1 MSADLLVEEALKIGR
16 KIAQKSTPSIS
27 MAKECVNMA
36 EEMSLAQ
43 GLLYERRVFQATF
56 GTNDQKEGMSAFAE
70 KRKPNWSQS

>member
-1 MSADLLVEEALKIGR
+1 MNPDHLIEEAIKIGR
-16 KIAQKSTPSIS
+16 KIAQKSSPSIS

-43 GLLYERRVFQATF
+43 GLLYERRIFQSTF